1 MVKKIFF
8 PILFLFLAYFVF
20 PYENA
25 KIIVARVAIF

>member
-20 PYENA
+20 SYENA